1 MSDEIARSFRARVI
15 MPHGIGQIALDKKLG
30 RARQEFYRMFGVW
43 PAVLRYPKLGGW
55 HSRIG
60 RFATNY
66 GICPTPSADLSD
78 RTLVFESPVD
88 PSLQSALE
96 HNLHL

>member
-1 MSDEIARSFRARVI
+1 MSDEIPRSFRARVI
-15 MPHGIGQIALDKKLG
+15 VRHGIGPDALDKKLG
-30 RARQEFYRMFGVW
+30 RARQEFHRMFGVW

-55 HSRIG
+55 HARIG

-66 GICPTPSADLSD
+66 GICPAPSADLPD

-88 PSLQSALE
+88 PSLR
-96 HNLHL
+96 